1 MTEKFYSL
9 KSNFFELKIEYLNLN
24 SGVVGLM
31 LIYLCQLIGLFQWTI
46 RQSCEVENL
55 VKIKYT
61 LSIFNYFCRITVTCL
76 L

>member
-1 MTEKFYSL
+1 MAKNFLL
-9 KSNFFELKIEYLNLN
+9 KNNFSKLKIEYLNLN

-55 VKIKYT
+55 VKMKYSRF
-61 LSIFNYFCRITVTCL
+61 LITFVRL
-76 L
+76 Q